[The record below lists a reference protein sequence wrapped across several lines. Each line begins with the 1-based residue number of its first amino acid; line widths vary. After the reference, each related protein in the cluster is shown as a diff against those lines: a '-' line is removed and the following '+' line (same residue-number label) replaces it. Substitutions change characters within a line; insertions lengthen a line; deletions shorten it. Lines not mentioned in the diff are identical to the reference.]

1 MRYLII
7 LFLFPITFYGQVA
20 IGSATTVDPDVILD
34 LTNNEN
40 RGLLLNKTP
49 FGPIAPVGNIFFN
62 TSKNM
67 IGVVGDLGNYYLS
80 PWRHTDTNE
89 DVTYSSDSRKV
100 IIKNSDAAN
109 PGRIILEVEDGS
121 INVEDGSISVEDGS
135 INVINGKIKEKG
147 YDLVP
152 AGCIMMWGG
161 TISPP
166 LGWLDCNGEPI
177 SRIGIYKALFDIIGE
192 TYGNGNGSTTFNLPN
207 FNDKFPKGSSPTN
220 ASGTKGGDKEFA
232 ITKANLPNISHTHSI
247 DHNHSIDHGHDD
259 SETSE
264 DGKHRHDTNIDYGSG
279 SDGTNN
285 NAGSTLNAAT
295 GAVNTAYQADHKH
308 DTDTP
313 AFDGDSGG
321 ASNGDSGSSPAT
333 TPTSTAY
340 KSTPI
345 DNQPEFLQIQYI
357 IKY

>member
-7 LFLFPITFYGQVA
+7 LFLFPITYYGQVA
-20 IGSATTVDPDVILD
+20 IGSATTVDPNVILD

-67 IGVVGDLGNYYLS
+67 IGVVGDADNYYLS
-80 PWRHTDTNE
+80 PWSHTDTNE

-109 PGRIILEVEDGS
+109 PGRIILEVEEGS
-121 INVEDGSISVEDGS
+121 VNVK
-135 INVINGKIKEKG
+135 NGKIKEKG

-161 TISPP
+161 TTSPP
-166 LGWLDCNGEPI
+166 DGWLLCDGE
-177 SRIGIYKALFDIIGE
+177 SKDTNNYEELFAAIGV
-192 TYGNGNGSTTFNLPN
+192 TYGGSGSFFKLPN
-207 FNDKFPKGSSPTN
+207 FNDKFPKGSSLQN
-220 ASGTKGGDKEFA
+220 ANTTGGQNDFA

-247 DHNHSIDHGHDD
+247 DHLHSIDHDHDD

-264 DGKHRHDTNIDYGSG
+264 DGKHRHDTNIDYGLG
-279 SDGTNN
+279 GGGTDN
-285 NAGSTLNAAT
+285 NAGSSLNAADGT
-295 GAVNTAYQADHKH
+295 VNTSYQADHKH
-308 DTDTP
+308 GTDTP

-333 TPTSTAY
+333 TPTAY

-345 DNQPEFLQIQYI
+345 DNQPEFLSIRYI